1 MVTENIPEEEVVEAA
16 EAPEQVETPEQEEK
30 PRKKSLFSRK
40 KKAEPEEAEPEETVQ
55 YACFVHG
62 PLPDGETACECGQR
76 CLPVAGD

>member
-16 EAPEQVETPEQEEK
+16 EAPEQVEK